1 MNQMTLTAGQQAGYD
16 AFANFLM
23 EPLETVFVVEGYS
36 GTGKTTLVKTMLER
50 LPGIYQTMRLIDP
63 TFQEPELVL
72 TATTNK
78 AAENFSQITGHEVK
92 TIQSHLGLR
101 VHYDYQTGKSK
112 LVPRPG
118 NEARQG
124 ELIFVDEASYM
135 DQKLLG
141 YTFKYTTQCKIVLIG
156 DPAQLLTVG
165 CDKSPVFSAGFP
177 TAKLT
182 EVVRQAG
189 GSPITDLAT
198 LFRNTVNTGEWF
210 RFVPDGDQVVWLPR
224 DQFEQEIINEFTR
237 PDWHHDDSKVLA
249 WTNKCV
255 ITYNHAIN
263 NMVTG
268 DKEFQAG
275 DYAICNKYIATKS
288 CAIKTDQ
295 TVCITAIGEP
305 TAIHGVRG
313 RHYTI
318 DKRGRWFMPD
328 SLAEKKAAMALAKAE
343 DRLWD
348 LQDMTENWID
358 LRAAYACTI
367 NKAQG
372 STYDRVFIDLDDVKR
387 CTNANQLAR
396 MLYVGVSRARYRVV
410 LTGDIA

>member
-1 MNQMTLTAGQQAGYD
+1 MNEMTLTAGQQAGYD

-23 EPLETVFVVEGYS
+23 DPLETVFVVEGYS
-36 GTGKTTLVKTMLER
+36 GTGKSTLVKTLIGR
-50 LPGIYQTMRLIDP
+50 LAGIYNTIRLIDSD
-63 TFQEPELVL
+63 FKEPELVL

-78 AAENFSQITGHEVK
+78 AAENFAQITGQQVK
-92 TIQSHLGLR
+92 TIQSHLGLLVR
-101 VHYDYQTGKSK
+101 YDTRTGKSK
-112 LVPRPG
+112 LVPKPN
-118 NEARQG
+118 NEPQRGQ
-124 ELIFVDEASYM
+124 LLFIDEASYM
-135 DQKLLG
+135 DQPLLN
-141 YTFKYTTQCKIVLIG
+141 YTFRYTRNCKIVLIG

-165 CDKSPVFSAGFP
+165 CEKSPVFSAGFP

-210 RFVPDGDQVVWLPR
+210 RFVPDGNQVAWLPR
-224 DQFEQEIINEFTR
+224 DQFETEVIKEFTR
-237 PDWHHDDSKVLA
+237 PDWHHNDSKVLA

-255 ITYNHAIN
+255 IAYNKAISN
-263 NMVTG
+263 HVTG
-268 DKEFQAG
+268 DPNFQVG
-275 DYAICNKYIATKS
+275 DYAICNSYMYSKACS
-288 CAIKTDQ
+288 IKTDQ
-295 TVCITAIGEP
+295 TVCITDISEP
-305 TAIHGVRG
+305 SVQHFVKG
-313 RHYTI
+313 RFYTL
-318 DKRGRWFMPD
+318 DGRGRWFMPD
-328 SLAEKKAAMALAKAE
+328 SLAEKKAAMVMAKAE
-343 DRLWD
+343 ERFWD

-396 MLYVGVSRARYRVV
+396 MLYVGVSRARFRVV
-410 LTGDIA
+410 LTGDLI